1 MNTKKLLLLLA
12 LLPLFVQAQVTL
24 RGKVANMR
32 PGDLDV
38 AIAEYWNVTKW
49 EKLAIIQMQNGV
61 FDIKVNPPMTAQARL
76 RLAAQYH
83 ETADFIIHQSGKGDT
98 LLLFDLDARQMNG
111 GPARITNSPENEGY
125 FYIASA
131 RKELEKLQDSTSR
144 ATPEQIL
151 AAENELNKRCT
162 ETAKKYKGSFCGD
175 IAANLFYQMQ
185 APAGQDARAWAREHG
200 LDKIIFQY
208 GSNLQHEVFYSKLDK
223 YFNLFGT
230 DYIPAIDAFMAKR
243 NGNEAVDMFMFRF
256 LMDKMLAKMDEPGMS
271 HLITLYPPDCT
282 DDSPL
287 PGYTKDMIEALKYC
301 APGNVVEDLKYP
313 GPDGNLVSL
322 ADVCSKN
329 KLTVIMFWKSN
340 CSHCREYEPVLSEI
354 YARQHPL
361 GVEVYAMNLDRLEEG
376 WKSTLQAH
384 PTKWVNVYVPQDQ
397 RQAINRKFPIPS
409 TPMLFALDRNRKI
422 LNRLIIREHLE
433 TYLNATT
440 PGLK

>member
-1 MNTKKLLLLLA
+1 M
-12 LLPLFVQAQVTL
+12 
-24 RGKVANMR
+24 AN
-32 PGDLDV
+32 
-38 AIAEYWNVTKW
+38 
-49 EKLAIIQMQNGV
+49 
-61 FDIKVNPPMTAQARL
+61 
-76 RLAAQYH
+76 
-83 ETADFIIHQSGKGDT
+83 
-98 LLLFDLDARQMNG
+98 
-111 GPARITNSPENEGY
+111 
-125 FYIASA
+125 
-131 RKELEKLQDSTSR
+131 
-144 ATPEQIL
+144 
-151 AAENELNKRCT
+151 
-162 ETAKKYKGSFCGD
+162 
-175 IAANLFYQMQ
+175 
-185 APAGQDARAWAREHG
+185 
-200 LDKIIFQY
+200 
-208 GSNLQHEVFYSKLDK
+208 
-223 YFNLFGT
+223 
-230 DYIPAIDAFMAKR
+230 R

-397 RQAINRKFPIPS
+397 RQGINRKFPIPS